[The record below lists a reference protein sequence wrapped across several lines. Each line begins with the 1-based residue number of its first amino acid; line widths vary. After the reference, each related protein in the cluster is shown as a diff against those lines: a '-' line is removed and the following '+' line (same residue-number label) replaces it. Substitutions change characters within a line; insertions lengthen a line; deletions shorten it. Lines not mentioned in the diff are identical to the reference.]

1 MGLDGIN
8 GANSPQTMVNPA
20 GSKEKGNTKTVK
32 AESYKDLGCIEF
44 SEGLLKDIEVK
55 DERYKNSEGI
65 FQTYK
70 VYKAALSD
78 GTTVT
83 YDKQPDGGS
92 GGIDSNTA
100 PRILQNKD
108 CSIDFIGLNL
118 ATISDSPKDDSY
130 NLIGC
135 SFTDVFL
142 NTNGEDKD
150 KVDFANIKDSNG
162 NIVQNNYNTVFF
174 DAGDKVGS
182 PINVSEL
189 PQVQKY
195 SGYIS
200 SQSDSMEK
208 VENVNPD
215 TSLERHSI
223 TGPKGTGVY
232 YTGGTFFERIK
243 ANVKDLLNLE

>member
-8 GANSPQTMVNPA
+8 GSNAPQTQVNPA
-20 GSKEKGNTKTVK
+20 GPKEKGNTKTVK
-32 AESYKDLGCIEF
+32 AEAYRDLGGIEF
-44 SEGLLKDIEVK
+44 SEGLLKDIEVQNK
-55 DERYKNSEGI
+55 RYKDSEGI

-70 VYKAALSD
+70 LYKATLSD
-78 GTTVT
+78 GTTVE
-83 YDKQPDGGS
+83 YDKQPDGGA
-92 GGIDSNTA
+92 GGIDSNIA

-108 CSIDFIGLNL
+108 GSIDFIGLNL

-135 SFTDVFL
+135 SCTDVFL
-142 NTNGEDKD
+142 NINGEDTD

-174 DAGDKVGS
+174 DAGDEVGS

-195 SGYIS
+195 SGYIV
-200 SQSDSMEK
+200 SQGDSMEK
-208 VENVNPD
+208 IENVNPD

-223 TGPKGTGVY
+223 TGPEGTGVY
-232 YTGGTFFERIK
+232 YTGGTYYERIK
-243 ANVKDLLNLE
+243 ANIKDFFNRE